1 MFVLEYFGSQIN
13 HKFYTFLN
21 VCVFFLLK
29 NLHICEN
36 GRLCETVRLKM
47 GENFAF

>member
-21 VCVFFLLK
+21 ICVVFFLK

-36 GRLCETVRLKM
+36 GRLCETKNGGKFCILNK
-47 GENFAF
+47 

>member
-21 VCVFFLLK
+21 VCVFFFSK
-29 NLHICEN
+29 TCIFVKMA
-36 GRLCETVRLKM
+36 GYVRLKM